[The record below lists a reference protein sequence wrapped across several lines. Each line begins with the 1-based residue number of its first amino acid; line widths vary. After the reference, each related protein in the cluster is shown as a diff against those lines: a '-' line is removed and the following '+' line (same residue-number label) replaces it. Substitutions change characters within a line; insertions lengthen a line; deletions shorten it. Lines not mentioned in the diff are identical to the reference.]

1 MFDWLI
7 VALGGHTKSERELHS
22 QLVDNWR
29 VRCLAAET
37 TVELVKEILQKERE
51 RGERLMSQQ
60 VASERGVRPPE
71 MKPVGNSVS
80 SWPRIKRELERLNRV
95 NDNAEISR
103 EEIEKA
109 IRSEE

>member
-1 MFDWLI
+1 M
-7 VALGGHTKSERELHS
+7 LGGYTESDKA
-22 QLVDNWR
+22 NWDQIVESWR
-29 VRCLAAET
+29 ARSIASET
-37 TVELVKEILQKERE
+37 TVELVKEIMQKERE
-51 RGERLMSQQ
+51 RGDRLINELRDNFKPSKDM
-60 VASERGVRPPE
+60 RPPD

-80 SWPRIKRELERLNRV
+80 SWPRIKRELERQSRV